1 MLALTDS
8 VTRAMNE
15 CLKQARARIKYDNA
29 MIDELHSA
37 RQFPRSRTRCFRYR
51 VLNTWFPGS
60 GLKGGG
66 RKMDF
71 AFRTAAASTV
81 VVVVGWL
88 LLLLLLRLQYNDAT
102 TKRLIQ
108 EKGS

>member
-1 MLALTDS
+1 
-8 VTRAMNE
+8 
-15 CLKQARARIKYDNA
+15 
-29 MIDELHSA
+29 
-37 RQFPRSRTRCFRYR
+37 
-51 VLNTWFPGS
+51 
-60 GLKGGG
+60 
-66 RKMDF
+66 MDF
-71 AFRTAAASTV
+71 AFRTAAASTVV